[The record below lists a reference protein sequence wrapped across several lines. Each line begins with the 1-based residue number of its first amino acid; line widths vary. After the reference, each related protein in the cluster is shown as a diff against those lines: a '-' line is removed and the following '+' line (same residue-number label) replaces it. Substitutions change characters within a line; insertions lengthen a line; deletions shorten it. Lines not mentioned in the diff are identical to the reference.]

1 MAVDKKKKAVVKSKS
16 ASGKYTM
23 KTASGGKA
31 DVGKKM
37 VTSAKTKTGVF
48 TPISSKTKSLTNK
61 AGKYVG
67 FKSQSGKVHKTTT
80 GTVGDKIRLKKLE
93 ARDKALHNKQQQ
105 KRAAMAKR
113 ASSAKKK

>member
-1 MAVDKKKKAVVKSKS
+1 MAIVKKKKATVKSKPV
-16 ASGKYTM
+16 SGKYTM

-37 VTSAKTKTGVF
+37 VTSAKTKTGAF
-48 TPISSKTKSLTNK
+48 KPIASKTKSLTNK

-93 ARDKALHNKQQQ
+93 ARDIALHNKQQK
-105 KRAAMAKR
+105 KRSAMGTR
-113 ASSAKKK
+113 ASNAKKK